1 MALREKVR
9 QPAGRFVGSLTV
21 QSDLAEIAIPSDAVE
36 KWQHIVDL
44 LAAIVQIP
52 SAVVCKLE
60 PPLYSHYRVL
70 ASSNSEGNPF
80 PVDDVFSMDIG
91 TFCETVIKSRE
102 PLLVA
107 NAMEDDR
114 WKQAPELKV
123 GMVSY
128 LGLPIVWP
136 DGRMFGTICVLD
148 DKANPYSDLYQ
159 QLLTHCRDVLQADLE
174 TLVRLSGELD
184 DQKAHLSE
192 LFTRVPEAV
201 VRIDG
206 EFKIHRVNP
215 EFSKI
220 FGYSEEEAIGRG
232 LNELL
237 GPDERRQ
244 EDEHHLSRMF
254 ETDDAFAFETVR
266 TRKNGVPVPVS
277 AICVPVPSHNGEKVG
292 YLICRDL
299 TDSKRLEEE
308 QRRYQEL
315 QSELAHVNRI
325 ATLAQLSASIAH
337 ELNQPLTGIVA
348 NCGTCLKMMTDI
360 PHDLDGAREAVRRT
374 LRDGDRASE
383 VVKRLRALF
392 TNQEPA
398 FEAVDLNEA
407 VGDMLALSLSDIQSR
422 QVRVRTQLADELPC
436 AWADRVQLQQVILN
450 LLRNAMDA
458 MSTVDDRPRD
468 LLIRTDRERENSV
481 RLSVTDTGVGF
492 APDAMASLFEPFFST
507 KDAGMGVGLAVSRTI
522 IQNHRGRLWAALNEG
537 PGATFTF
544 TVPCE
549 PASLEDRVTREAPA
563 RHAGE
568 TFPHAASQLSK
579 ECS

>member
-1 MALREKVR
+1 M
-9 QPAGRFVGSLTV
+9 
-21 QSDLAEIAIPSDAVE
+21 QSNPAEIAIRSDTLQ
-36 KWQHIVDL
+36 KWQQIVDL
-44 LAAIVQIP
+44 LADIIHIP

-60 PPLYSHYRVL
+60 PPHYSQYRIV
-70 ASSNSEGNPF
+70 ASSNSKGNPF

-107 NAMEDDR
+107 NAKDDDQ

-159 QLLTHCRDVLQADLE
+159 QLLIHCRDVLKADLE
-174 TLVRLSGELD
+174 TLSRLSGEVD
-184 DQKAHLSE
+184 HQKTHLSE
-192 LFTRVPEAV
+192 LFARVPEAV
-201 VRIDG
+201 VRING
-206 EFKIHRVNP
+206 EFKIDRVNP
-215 EFSKI
+215 EFTKI

-237 GPDERRQ
+237 GPDDRDQ
-244 EDEHHLSRMF
+244 ADEDHVSRMF
-254 ETDDAFAFETVR
+254 ETGDAFAFETVR
-266 TRKNGVPVPVS
+266 ERKNGVRVPVS
-277 AICVPVPSHNGEKVG
+277 AICVPIPSHNGEKIG

-299 TDSKRLEEE
+299 TDTKRLEEE
-308 QRRYQEL
+308 QRRYREL

-337 ELNQPLTGIVA
+337 ELNQPLTGIIA
-348 NCGTCLKMMTDI
+348 NCSTCLKMMTDK

-392 TNQEPA
+392 SNQEPA
-398 FEAVDLNEA
+398 FEEVDLNEA
-407 VGDMLALSLSDIQSR
+407 VGDMLALSFSDIQSAK
-422 QVRVRTQLADELPC
+422 VRVRTQLAHDLPC

-450 LLRNAMDA
+450 LLRNALDA

-468 LLIRTDRERENSV
+468 LLIGTDREGEDSV
-481 RLSVTDTGVGF
+481 RLSVTDTGIGF
-492 APDAMASLFEPFFST
+492 DPDKMASLFEPFFST

-522 IQNHRGRLWAALNEG
+522 IQNHHGRLWATLNTG

-549 PASLEDRVTREAPA
+549 PVSLDGAVSRKATAILV
-563 RHAGE
+563 GN
-568 TFPHAASQLSK
+568 TFSHSP
-579 ECS
+579 CT